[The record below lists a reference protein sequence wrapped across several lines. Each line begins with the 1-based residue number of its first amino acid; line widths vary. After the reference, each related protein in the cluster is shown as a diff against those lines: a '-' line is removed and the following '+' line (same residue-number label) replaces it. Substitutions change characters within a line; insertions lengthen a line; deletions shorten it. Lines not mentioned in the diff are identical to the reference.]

1 MKKYQRATGLFYM
14 GGLDRKK
21 TEEARQKLFD
31 EVEMYVDEAG
41 VQLDNVRIEDIVLP

>member
-14 GGLDRKK
+14 GGLDRK
-21 TEEARQKLFD
+21 TGEARQKLFD
-31 EVEMYVDEAG
+31 EVGMYVDEAG